1 MTTVAI
7 SKDDELFRLRVEEI
21 VYNVLRNRDLTVAEV
36 VRIKE
41 AIQSSIELILNKHGE
56 ELTETM
62 KDEIKEKLKSCLGTC
77 TSMQNGLISERLS
90 AFKQAE
96 LMELVRS
103 CISDAFKDHEL
114 KLAGQ
119 REEARKDEATNN
131 YKVFG
136 VITAITGIFFTGLSL
151 LLKLLGVF

>member
-62 KDEIKEKLKSCLGTC
+62 KDEIKEKLKSC
-77 TSMQNGLISERLS
+77 SERLS
-90 AFKQAE
+90 AFKQTE